1 MPRKAR
7 ILLAVTFILVGA
19 AVFFYPKLNGL
30 YSQRK
35 AEQTL
40 SSVGQLQ
47 ATRGETVPSTPRQTV
62 PAGEDAATTPAAVS
76 DGDGSATTPATVP
89 SEPSEM
95 ELLYQELVE
104 YNQRIWEEGQQ
115 NLRDPFSYQTPAI
128 DLTAYGFTENVIGAL
143 WIPRMEVELPV
154 YLGATGKNMAQ
165 GAAVLGETSLP
176 VSGENTNVVI
186 AGHRG
191 YGGAAMF
198 RDIQLLQIGDKITL
212 TTPWEKLVYR
222 VCLLEIIYPDDSD
235 AILIQPGRQL
245 LTLLTC
251 HPYTQNYQRYMVVAE
266 RSDEPA
272 EQTRQEELEEAA
284 RTFDDKPRA
293 VRLREENGESSVIQ
307 VEPKGIRMGDA
318 EESETGAAYSNLQ
331 IVLEKYAPP
340 VVLTLLGLLL
350 AVMLLRK
357 RRKKQ

>member
-7 ILLAVTFILVGA
+7 MILAVAFILVGS
-19 AVFFYPKLNGL
+19 AVFFHPKLSGL
-30 YSQRK
+30 YSQWK
-35 AEQTL
+35 AERTI

-47 ATRGETVPSTPRQTV
+47 VTRGETVPSAPRQTAPAGEETAATTATV
-62 PAGEDAATTPAAVS
+62 PAGEETAATT
-76 DGDGSATTPATVP
+76 ATVQ

-95 ELLYQELVE
+95 ELLYQELVD

-154 YLGATGKNMAQ
+154 YLGATGKNMAK

-176 VSGENTNVVI
+176 VTGENTNVVI

-222 VCLLEIIYPDDSD
+222 VCLLQIIYPDDSD
-235 AILIQPGRQL
+235 AILIQPGREL

-266 RSDEPA
+266 RVDEQT

-284 RTFDDKPRA
+284 RTFDEKPRA

-307 VEPKGIRMGDA
+307 VEPKGIRIGDT
-318 EESETGAAYSNLQ
+318 EEGETGAAYSNLQ
-331 IVLEKYAPP
+331 IALEKYAPP

-350 AVMLLRK
+350 VVMLLRK
-357 RRKKQ
+357 RRKKK

>member
-7 ILLAVTFILVGA
+7 ILLAAMLVLVGA
-19 AVFFYPKLNGL
+19 AVFFYPKLSSL

-35 AEQTL
+35 AEQTMA
-40 SSVGQLQ
+40 SIGQIRE
-47 ATRGETVPSTPRQTV
+47 TRGQTEPSAPKQTA
-62 PAGEDAATTPAAVS
+62 PAGEDTAATTDTAQ
-76 DGDGSATTPATVP
+76 

-95 ELLYQELVE
+95 ELLYQELVA
-104 YNQRIWEEGQQ
+104 YNQQIWEEGQE

-128 DLTAYGFTENVIGAL
+128 DLTDYGFTENVIGAL
-143 WIPRMEVELPV
+143 WIPRMGVELPV
-154 YLGATGKNMAQ
+154 YLGATGENMAL

-212 TTPWEKLVYR
+212 TTPWEELVYR
-222 VCLLEIIYPDDSD
+222 VCQLEIIYPDDSD

-266 RSDEPA
+266 RSYEQT
-272 EQTRQEELEEAA
+272 EQTRQEDLEEAA
-284 RTFDDKPRA
+284 RTFDDKPR
-293 VRLREENGESSVIQ
+293 VVQFRDENGETSVIQ
-307 VEPKGIRMGDA
+307 VEPEGVRIGDA
-318 EESETGAAYSNLQ
+318 EAGETGAAYSNLQ
-331 IVLEKYAPP
+331 IFLEKYAPP
-340 VVLTLLGLLL
+340 VVLALLGLLL

-357 RRKKQ
+357 RRRK